1 MGSRIMQVFYGA
13 NDFLPYKDKERT
25 IHYPIVGNSFNG
37 ASNVNEIR
45 FYVGQIGG
53 VNNVTWVCVVKLPN
67 GKILYEIL
75 ANPQLDSEL
84 NEYYLPFSLS
94 SFYTQIKGDLYISLN
109 GCNGEIDITT
119 DDETDISTIE
129 GTIASTTIVTT
140 GAVKL
145 SIYYAP
151 QRPIGFSF
159 ELDQYQE
166 FVNALS
172 NKANIFNT
180 IQIINDLANADLSS
194 YSVGQLFYDLT
205 TKTYYRYTGLGV
217 FTLAENGLLGSD
229 HTILRF
235 VYQAGDSVLNFAIN
249 LGLNRL
255 FIYRYNNV
263 DYLMQITSGTN
274 ADTYKVSA
282 YNIVTQELWTRDN
295 WGLLNTFP
303 TDLLSDTY
311 KFKYVKQSNGLF
323 LLYGTDVEGNQTTL
337 EYSQNTIGFSI
348 VQRDINGQI
357 DVPLS
362 PTQNAHSTSKKYV
375 DDLINGI
382 KANQFILVDT
392 SVYPTLNAFKAT
404 TGEEGY
410 IYLYPI
416 NTSDLTKGYY
426 QYIWEGNA
434 WLDIGTTQID
444 LSNYYT
450 KGESDALLNQ
460 KANDNV
466 VVKLSEN
473 QLISG
478 TKQFVSSPIVPD
490 PTNAGHSAN
499 KYYVDT
505 QDALKVD
512 KTNNHYVVYATD
524 GSGNQTT
531 FEYDTFV
538 NGQFVRRVDSNS
550 GNIYVGNPTA
560 MNHATP
566 KSYVDNAISNA
577 ISNVYKI
584 KGSKT
589 VAEINALTGMQAG
602 DVYNLLDSGTITLGS
617 LQVFTGDNIVWTGS
631 AWDKLGAEIDWTAYD
646 EKFIAAGFFEVQ
658 PYNESTGEITFVYS
672 TELYIM
678 SYDSDTGI
686 MTIQAN

>member
-1 MGSRIMQVFYGA
+1 MGSRIMQVFYGG

-67 GKILYEIL
+67 GKILYEL
-75 ANPQLDSEL
+75 LSNPQLDSEL

-109 GCNGEIDITT
+109 GCNGEIEITT

-180 IQIINDLANADLSS
+180 VQIINDLANADLSS

-205 TKTYYRYTGLGV
+205 TKTYYKYTGLGV
-217 FTLAENGLLGSD
+217 FALAENGLLGSD

-235 VYQAGDSVLNFAIN
+235 VFQAGDSVLNFAIN

-274 ADTYKVSA
+274 ADTYKVTA

-303 TDLLSDTY
+303 TDLLNDTY
-311 KFKYVKQSNGLF
+311 KYKYVEQTKSPM
-323 LLYGTDVEGNQTTL
+323 LLYGTDD
-337 EYSQNTIGFSI
+337 IGEQDLIPYDISADPYNI
-348 VQRDINGQI
+348 AQRDENGQLN
-357 DVPLS
+357 VPLS

-382 KANQFILVDT
+382 KANQFIVIDADDYDPLQDFLDN
-392 SVYPTLNAFKAT
+392 YPNPQ
-404 TGEEGY
+404 EGY

-416 NTSDLTKGYY
+416 DKNDLSKGYY
-426 QYIWEGNA
+426 QYIWEGSA

-444 LSNYYT
+444 LSDYYT
-450 KGESDALLNQ
+450 KSESDTKFVA
-460 KANDNV
+460 KTTYANR
-466 VVKLSEN
+466 
-473 QLISG
+473 
-478 TKQFVSSPIVPD
+478 
-490 PTNAGHSAN
+490 
-499 KYYVDT
+499 
-505 QDALKVD
+505 
-512 KTNNHYVVYATD
+512 VYCT
-524 GSGNQTT
+524 GSGGVPKLEYYTT
-531 FEYDTFV
+531 TPANNTIPIRDENANILVGEPT
-538 NGQFVRRVDSNS
+538 GNS
-550 GNIYVGNPTA
+550 S
-560 MNHATP
+560 ATT
-566 KSYVDNAISNA
+566 K
-577 ISNVYKI
+577 KI
-584 KGSKT
+584 C
-589 VAEINALTGMQAG
+589 
-602 DVYNLLDSGTITLGS
+602 
-617 LQVFTGDNIVWTGS
+617 
-631 AWDKLGAEIDWTAYD
+631 
-646 EKFIAAGFFEVQ
+646 
-658 PYNESTGEITFVYS
+658 
-672 TELYIM
+672 
-678 SYDSDTGI
+678 
-686 MTIQAN
+686 